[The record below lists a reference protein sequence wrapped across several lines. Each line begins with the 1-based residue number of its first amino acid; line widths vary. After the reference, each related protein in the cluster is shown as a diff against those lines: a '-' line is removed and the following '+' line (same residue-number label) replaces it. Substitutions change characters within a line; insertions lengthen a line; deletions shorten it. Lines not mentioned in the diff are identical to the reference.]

1 MSARGRMR
9 TAGWIAAALLAA
21 SAGGACAAPGATAP
35 VDNCLEC
42 HSAQGTPAAKTYR
55 ADVHFKAGVTCA
67 DCHGGDATRDDQDQ
81 AMSRAA
87 GFTGKP
93 RPEAIP
99 AMCGRCH
106 GPGASRFKTQHH
118 LDDVAGAFGGSAHG
132 AALKANPD
140 GPQCVSCHGVHGIAA
155 VKDPKS
161 PVYPTNVT
169 RTCARC
175 HGNPTY
181 MKAFNPG
188 LPVDQY
194 EKYLTSVHG
203 QRNVKGDAR
212 TATCVSCHSNHAIL
226 KVKDPRSPV
235 YPTHVPETCGRCHSD
250 PKYMA
255 GYGIPTD
262 QLEGYRQS
270 VHGVALL
277 KNSDLNAPACNSC
290 HGNHGAAPP
299 GVGSVESVCAM
310 CHQANAELYDKSPH
324 KKAFV
329 EKKLPGCVVCHSN
342 HKVARPVDAM
352 LGFGPGSACTA
363 CHTNAPSDRAAAGI
377 LRVRAALDSLTLGR
391 AEAESVLARAEQ
403 LGMDVEEARYSLKSV
418 NQALVQSRVQV
429 HAFETAPLLEAAAP
443 GIKAISRARLAGLD
457 AVGEYHFR
465 RQGLVVA
472 TLIIT
477 ALVLLLYL
485 KIRQIERRQK
495 DEER

>member
-1 MSARGRMR
+1 MARSRILA
-9 TAGWIAAALLAA
+9 AGMFAAVLVALVALPGAGPAAAA
-21 SAGGACAAPGATAP
+21 AP

-42 HSAQGTPAAKTYR
+42 HSGQGTPAAKAFR
-55 ADVHFKAGVTCA
+55 SDVHFKAGLTCA
-67 DCHGGDATRDDQDQ
+67 DCHGGDASKDDQDQ

-87 GFTGKP
+87 GFMGRPKP
-93 RPEAIP
+93 GAIP
-99 AMCGRCH
+99 AMCGKCH
-106 GPGASRFKTQHH
+106 GPGQNRFKAGRH

-132 AALKANPD
+132 AALKASPD
-140 GPQCVSCHGVHGIAA
+140 GPQCVSCHGVHNIAA
-155 VKDPKS
+155 VKDPRS
-161 PVYPTNVT
+161 PVYPNNVP

-175 HGNPTY
+175 HGTPGY
-181 MKAFNPG
+181 MKAFTPS

-203 QRNVKGDAR
+203 RRNLSGDPR
-212 TATCVSCHSNHAIL
+212 PATCVSCHSNHAVM

-235 YPTHVPETCGRCHSD
+235 YPMRVPETCGRCHSD
-250 PKYMA
+250 AKYMA

-299 GVGSVESVCAM
+299 GVASVENVCGM

-329 EKKLPGCVVCHSN
+329 DGKLPGCVVCHGN
-342 HKVARPVDAM
+342 HKVAHTSDAM
-352 LGFGPGSACTA
+352 LGFGHGSACA
-363 CHTNAPSDRAAAGI
+363 SCHHDTPADKAAAGI
-377 LRVRAALDSLTLGR
+377 RRSRAALDSLTVGR
-391 AEAESVLARAEQ
+391 AEAESTLTRAEQ

-418 NQALVQSRVQV
+418 NQSLVESRVQV
-429 HAFETAPLLEAAAP
+429 HAFEAAPLVASAAP
-443 GIKAISRARLAGLD
+443 GIKAISKARLAGLA
-457 AVGEYHFR
+457 AVKEYHFR
-465 RQGLVVA
+465 RQGLAVS

-477 ALVLLLYL
+477 ALAILLYL

-495 DEER
+495 DEKR